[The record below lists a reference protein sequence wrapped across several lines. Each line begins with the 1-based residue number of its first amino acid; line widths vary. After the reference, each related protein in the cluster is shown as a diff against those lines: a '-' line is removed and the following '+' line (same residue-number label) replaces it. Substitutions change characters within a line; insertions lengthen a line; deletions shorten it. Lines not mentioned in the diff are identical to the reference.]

1 LQKTPEQLSAL
12 ESPGRTYGSS
22 FMVDVVV
29 IGVDPARPVDV
40 YQFALAFDPH
50 ILRAVSVVSFGF
62 LPGGIVLQSD
72 VTPHDVKW
80 AAGVLGAPGISGDG
94 ILATITF
101 EANANGTS
109 RLSLHGGHTCW
120 SR

>member
-1 LQKTPEQLSAL
+1 
-12 ESPGRTYGSS
+12 
-22 FMVDVVV
+22 MVDVVV

-50 ILRAVSVVSFGF
+50 ILRAVRVVSFGF

-80 AAGVLGAPGISGDG
+80 GRGCPGCSGNLWRWHFG
-94 ILATITF
+94 NNHF
-101 EANANGTS
+101 
-109 RLSLHGGHTCW
+109 
-120 SR
+120 

>member
-1 LQKTPEQLSAL
+1 
-12 ESPGRTYGSS
+12 
-22 FMVDVVV
+22 MVDVVV

-109 RLSLHGGHTCW
+109 RLSLHDGHTCW
-120 SR
+120 FR